1 VFPVKRHHHIA
12 GLIPTVERR
21 RHKNALPFLAP
32 LAALAIPFIG
42 EAVAPALFGAEAA
55 GAGAGLGA
63 GAAEAGGLG
72 ADAIL
77 AAPATAALSSGVATP
92 LAAGAPALALSDAA
106 ISGLPDAVS
115 GLGAGLG
122 AGAGA
127 VTPGVQ
133 LASAGISDAGVP
145 GAAGPASL
153 ATAPPSAPPVT
164 ASPTIGGGTPGAGAA
179 APAAPAGI
187 AASPSSTGS
196 FLGPEELSSKLLGAS
211 NTGIGAGT
219 PTPLNQALLSGGGN
233 VGTPAGTPLTGTN
246 VTPAASSASGG
257 GGGAIS
263 SGLNKLLAPTGLTTS
278 DVGPIAAAGGLGLNL
293 LRGNQPLPGEG
304 QIKSGAA
311 GIGSE
316 AASLVAQGGNL
327 QNYLN
332 TGTLP
337 PGVQGGI
344 NQASDAAKATVRSQY
359 AARGESGSSAEAQD
373 LAHIDQTA
381 STQGADIAMK
391 LLQTGV
397 GEVAQ
402 GISAQGLSSQLY
414 QYLMEQALSRDE
426 KLGSSIANFAS
437 SLVPAPT
444 VRLAA

>member
-1 VFPVKRHHHIA
+1 VKRHHHIA
-12 GLIPTVERR
+12 GLIPAVERR
-21 RHKNALPFLAP
+21 RYKNALPFLLP
-32 LAALAIPFIG
+32 LAALAVPFVG

-55 GAGAGLGA
+55 GAGLGAGA

-72 ADAIL
+72 ADALL

-92 LAAGAPALALSDAA
+92 LAAGAPALAGLSDAA

-153 ATAPPSAPPVT
+153 ATAPPSAPPIT

-196 FLGPEELSSKLLGAS
+196 FLGPEELSSKVPGAS
-211 NTGIGAGT
+211 GAGT
-219 PTPLNQALLSGGGN
+219 TSPLNQALGGGN
-233 VGTPAGTPLTGTN
+233 PLGTSAGSNVLTSA
-246 VTPAASSASGG
+246 AASGSGGASGG
-257 GGGAIS
+257 GGVIS

-278 DVGPIAAAGGLGLNL
+278 DVGPIASLGGLGLNL

-344 NQASDAAKATVRSQY
+344 NQASDAAKATIRSQY
-359 AARGESGSSAEAQD
+359 ASRGESGSSAEAQD
-373 LAHIDQTA
+373 VAHIDQTA
-381 STQGADIAMK
+381 ATQGADIAMK

-397 GEVAQ
+397 GEVTQ

-414 QYLMEQALSRDE
+414 QYLMEQALSRDQQ
-426 KLGSSIANFAS
+426 LGTSIGNFAS